1 MTELDYPDTL
11 AIVPACE
18 GNGNTHTNQECHE
31 HGWALIN
38 TSEDD
43 GPFLESSYR
52 EALED
57 VVRVARQRVAL
68 REGVRLL
75 CHEWDS
81 PDASD
86 PWYWSEATAPLR
98 ALVAQVDVL

>member
-1 MTELDYPDTL
+1 MSELDYPDTL

-18 GNGNTHTNQECHE
+18 GNGNTHQEQECQH
-31 HGWALIN
+31 HGWALID

-57 VVRVARQRVAL
+57 VVRVARERKEALEELSQVLEHIASRVA
-68 REGVRLL
+68 
-75 CHEWDS
+75 
-81 PDASD
+81 P
-86 PWYWSEATAPLR
+86 
-98 ALVAQVDVL
+98 